1 MAAPIDLREEWRDL
15 LARRPALSPSLAPYG
30 RLLDAWAGTEPAIAP
45 PWSAADCRDRW
56 RRGTPLLSG
65 IAIDLEPERIERL
78 LDVALGLL
86 ASVAGADPASL
97 QRFAEAWD
105 AGRIRA
111 ASLLP
116 RPGRV
121 GSIEDSCGL
130 TAEALGF
137 VACASLRPH
146 LERLLDESR
155 AHLEDGAW
163 ELGAC
168 PFCGGPPG
176 FADIRED
183 GRRQLACHLC
193 GGQWIFPRLRC
204 PFCGTDRTS
213 DLGRLDLAGTEE
225 GYFLS
230 TCSAC
235 RAYLKELDRRVRWN
249 GGSAL
254 VEDWGSPHFDL
265 AARRAG
271 YWRPVPPLL
280 CLVGG
285 GDPPPATG

>member
-15 LARRPALSPSLAPYG
+15 LARRPTLSASLAPYG
-30 RLLDAWAGTEPAIAP
+30 TLLDAWAGTEPGSAP
-45 PWSAADCRDRW
+45 PWSAAECRDRW
-56 RRGTPLLSG
+56 RRGAPLLSG
-65 IAIDLEPERIERL
+65 HAVDLEAERIEPL
-78 LDVALGLL
+78 VDLALGLL
-86 ASVAGADPASL
+86 ASVAAAAPESL

-105 AGRIRA
+105 AGRVRP

-116 RPGRV
+116 QPGRIGSV
-121 GSIEDSCGL
+121 GGSGGL
-130 TAEALGF
+130 AAEVVGF

-146 LERLLDESR
+146 LERLLEGSR

-193 GGQWIFPRLRC
+193 GGQWTFPRLCC
-204 PFCGTDRTS
+204 PFCGTERTT
-213 DLGRLDLAGTEE
+213 DLGRLDLGGAEE

-230 TCSAC
+230 TCTAC
-235 RAYLKELDRRVRWN
+235 RAYVKELDRRVRWN

-254 VEDWGSPHFDL
+254 VEDWGSPHFDV

-271 YWRPVPPLL
+271 HWRPAAPLL
-280 CLVGG
+280 GLV
-285 GDPPPATG
+285 

>member
-1 MAAPIDLREEWRDL
+1 MAAPIDLRDAWRDL
-15 LARRPALSPSLAPYG
+15 LARRPALAPSLTPYG
-30 RLLDAWAGTEPAIAP
+30 TVLDAWAAVEPGIALQWRP
-45 PWSAADCRDRW
+45 AACQDQW
-56 RRGTPLLSG
+56 RRGVPLLAGMSV
-65 IAIDLEPERIERL
+65 DLEPQRLEPL
-78 LDVALGLL
+78 LDLALGLL
-86 ASVAGADPASL
+86 ASVGAAAPESL

-105 AGRIRA
+105 AGRVRV

-121 GSIEDSCGL
+121 GSVEESLGL
-130 TAEALGF
+130 SADVVGF

-146 LERLLDESR
+146 LERLLEGSR
-155 AHLEDGAW
+155 AHLEDGFW

-176 FADIRED
+176 FADILES

-193 GGQWIFPRLRC
+193 GGRWLFPRLHC
-204 PFCGTDRTS
+204 PFCGTDRTA
-213 DLGRLDLAGTEE
+213 DLGRLDLGEAEE

-230 TCSAC
+230 TCTAC
-235 RAYLKELDRRVRWN
+235 RGYLKELDRRVRWN
-249 GGSAL
+249 GGPVL

-271 YWRPVPPLL
+271 HWRPAPPLL
-280 CLVGG
+280 SLV
-285 GDPPPATG
+285 

>member
-1 MAAPIDLREEWRDL
+1 MTAPIDLRDAWQDL
-15 LARRPALSPSLAPYG
+15 LARRPTLARSLAPYG
-30 RLLDAWAGTEPAIAP
+30 TLLDAWAGVEPGIAP
-45 PWSAADCRDRW
+45 EWKAAECRDQW
-56 RRGTPLLSG
+56 RRGVPLLAG
-65 IAIDLEPERIERL
+65 MPIALEAERVEPL

-86 ASVAGADPASL
+86 ASLGVAAPESL

-105 AGRIRA
+105 AGQVRV

-121 GSIEDSCGL
+121 GSVEGSHGL
-130 TAEALGF
+130 TADAVGF
-137 VACASLRPH
+137 VAGASLRPH
-146 LERLLDESR
+146 LERLLDASR

-176 FADIRED
+176 FADILES

-193 GGQWIFPRLRC
+193 GGHWIFPRLHC
-204 PFCGTDRTS
+204 PFCGTGRTA
-213 DLGRLDLAGTEE
+213 DLGRLDLGETEE
-225 GYFLS
+225 GYVLS
-230 TCSAC
+230 TCAAC
-235 RAYLKELDRRVRWN
+235 RSYLKELDRRVRWN
-249 GGSAL
+249 GGPAL

-271 YWRPVPPLL
+271 YWRPTPPLL
-280 CLVGG
+280 SLI
-285 GDPPPATG
+285 

>member
-15 LARRPALSPSLAPYG
+15 LGRRPTLAATLAPYG
-30 RLLDAWAGTEPAIAP
+30 ALLDAWAEVAP
-45 PWSAADCRDRW
+45 GVAPTWSADDCRSQW
-56 RRGTPLLSG
+56 RRGAPLLSG
-65 IAIDLEPERIERL
+65 LAIDLGAERIEPL
-78 LDVALGLL
+78 LEVALGLL
-86 ASVAGADPASL
+86 ASVAAADPASL
-97 QRFAEAWD
+97 QGFAEAWD
-105 AGRIRA
+105 AGRIRP

-116 RPGRV
+116 QPGRV
-121 GSIEDSCGL
+121 GSMDDSRGL
-130 TAEALGF
+130 PAEMVGF

-146 LERLLDESR
+146 LEGLLEDSR
-155 AHLEDGAW
+155 AYLEAGAW

-176 FADIRED
+176 FSDIRED

-193 GGQWIFPRLRC
+193 GGQWLFPRLQC

-213 DLGRLDLAGTEE
+213 DLGRLDLGGAEE

-230 TCSAC
+230 TCTAC
-235 RAYLKELDRRVRWN
+235 RAYIKELDRRVRWN

-271 YWRPVPPLL
+271 HWRPAPPLL
-280 CLVGG
+280 GLV
-285 GDPPPATG
+285 

>member
-1 MAAPIDLREEWRDL
+1 MASPLDLRQEWRDL
-15 LARRPALSPSLAPYG
+15 LGRRPALAPSLAPYG
-30 RLLDAWAGTEPAIAP
+30 RLLDAWADIEPGVAP
-45 PWSAADCRDRW
+45 AWSAAECRDRW
-56 RRGTPLLSG
+56 RRGIPLLAAT
-65 IAIDLEPERIERL
+65 AIDLEAARVEPL

-86 ASVAGADPASL
+86 ASMAVVAREAL
-97 QRFAEAWD
+97 QGFAEAWD

-111 ASLLP
+111 MSLLP

-121 GSIEDSCGL
+121 GSVEGAHGL
-130 TAEALGF
+130 TAEAVGF

-146 LERLLDESR
+146 LQGLLDGSR

-176 FADIRED
+176 FAEIRED
-183 GRRQLACHLC
+183 GRRLLVCHLC
-193 GGQWIFPRLRC
+193 GGQWTFPRLRC
-204 PFCGTDRTS
+204 PFCGTDRTA
-213 DLGRLDLAGTEE
+213 DLGRLDFGGAEE

-230 TCSAC
+230 TCTAC
-235 RAYLKELDRRVRWN
+235 RAYVKELDRRVRWN
-249 GGSAL
+249 GGPAL

-271 YWRPVPPLL
+271 HWRPVPPLL
-280 CLVGG
+280 CLV
-285 GDPPPATG
+285 